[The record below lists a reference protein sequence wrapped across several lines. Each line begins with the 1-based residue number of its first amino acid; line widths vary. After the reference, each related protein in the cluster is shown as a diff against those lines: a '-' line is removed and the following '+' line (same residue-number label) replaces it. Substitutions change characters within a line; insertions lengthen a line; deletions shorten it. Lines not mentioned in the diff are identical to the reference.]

1 MNINCLISLV
11 ETIEQNSIS
20 KAAKNLHMTQ
30 SALSQQLQALE
41 KSLNSQI
48 LIRSN
53 KGVTLTSEG
62 EIALAYAETII
73 SLYKNMLKELDQS
86 KKSVITEIKIISC
99 NSVGEYLLPCTLHL
113 YKKNHSNV
121 KFNLKNENT
130 KNIAEYITNCSAD
143 IGFIDTKIHIEG
155 IECINMFTG
164 NLVFIFS
171 PQNNDIKNDVI
182 SLNDIFKLPLILLSK
197 ENMLRQIIDSMFID
211 ANISLDNLNID
222 MELDTIE
229 SIKASVLANNGV
241 SIVPY
246 TSVKK
251 ELHTNSLKTIS
262 IKDSLPKY
270 NICMIYQ
277 KNRSQ
282 QIHIKEFIAY
292 MKKYGY
298 ETFC

>member
-20 KAAKNLHMTQ
+20 KAAKNLHLTQ

-62 EIALAYAETII
+62 EIALSYAETII
-73 SLYKNMLKELDQS
+73 SLYQNMLKELDQS
-86 KKSVITEIKIISC
+86 KKSLINEIKIISC

-113 YKKNHSNV
+113 YKKSHSNI

-130 KNIAEYITNCSAD
+130 KNITEYVANCSAD
-143 IGFIDTKIHIEG
+143 IGFIDTKINLEG

-164 NLVFIFS
+164 DLVFIYS
-171 PQNNDIKNDVI
+171 PENTYIRNNVI
-182 SLNDIFKLPLILLSK
+182 SLSEISDLPLILLSK
-197 ENMLRQIIDSMFID
+197 ENMLRQIIDSIFTNS
-211 ANISLDNLNID
+211 NIPLENLNID

-251 ELHTNSLKTIS
+251 ELYTNSLKTIT
-262 IKDSLPKY
+262 ITDSVPKY

-277 KNRSQ
+277 KNRAQ
-282 QIHIKEFIAY
+282 QTHIKEFISY

>member
-1 MNINCLISLV
+1 MNIACLISLI

-41 KSLNSQI
+41 KSLDSQI

-53 KGVTLTSEG
+53 KGVTLTPEG
-62 EIALAYAETII
+62 EITLSYAETIVN
-73 SLYKNMLKELDQS
+73 LYKNMLKDLDQS
-86 KKSVITEIKIISC
+86 KNSLVNEIKIISC

-113 YKKNHSNV
+113 YKKNHSNI

-130 KNIAEYITNCSAD
+130 KIITEYISNCSAD
-143 IGFIDTKIHIEG
+143 IGFIDAKINKEG
-155 IECINMFTG
+155 IECTNLFTG
-164 NLVFIFS
+164 NLVFIYS
-171 PQNNDIKNDVI
+171 PKNNYIKSNAI
-182 SLNDIFKLPLILLSK
+182 SLTDISNLPLILLSK
-197 ENMLRQIIDSMFID
+197 ENMLRQIIDNMFID
-211 ANISLDNLNID
+211 ASISPENLNID

-251 ELHTNSLKTIS
+251 ELYTNSLKTIL
-262 IKDSLPKY
+262 IKDSVPKY

-277 KNRSQ
+277 KNRLQ
-282 QIHIKEFIAY
+282 QSHIKEFISY
-292 MKKYGY
+292 MKKYGC